1 MRAAVRAA
9 LTTSILLLAGGG
21 TRAAD
26 VPTHHAEFLSE
37 PYTIDRIYKSMAGP
51 EGKQIVRLWTA
62 DPPELLWI
70 TGYRVRVVGAD
81 GTSAVS
87 QEFMCHNNLDYNP
100 LDHARVFGSPPGFS
114 TRLFTLSQGQFA
126 VDLPAGFGLPIM
138 SNETLYLSTQVL
150 NHNLKDAHIRRRLRG
165 RAARGQGGGVRDDR
179 GDRDAA
185 ARLVS
190 PRHPGAGFQVFQRRH
205 HRRGGPEG

>member
-1 MRAAVRAA
+1 MRAALCAVLAASALLVSRVEVRAA
-9 LTTSILLLAGGG
+9 QLPI
-21 TRAAD
+21 
-26 VPTHHAEFLSE
+26 HHVEFLSE

-81 GTSAVS
+81 GRAPVS

-100 LDHARVFGSPPGFS
+100 LDHARVFGSPSGFS

-126 VDLPAGFGLPIM
+126 VDLPEGFGLPIL

-150 NHNLKDAHIRRRLRG
+150 NHNLKDVNIQVRHKVTVDF
-165 RAARGQGGGVRDDR
+165 VRDQELKEPLKQLGEHQVPLRLHREVEARINLIITRDR
-179 GDRDAA
+179 
-185 ARLVS
+185 
-190 PRHPGAGFQVFQRRH
+190 
-205 HRRGGPEG
+205 